1 MFVLCIVVAPKGE
14 FQYTF
19 RPCSVVGKEERGE
32 ERKREE
38 KGKEKKKDGE
48 FNFFFFGLR

>member
-19 RPCSVVGKEERGE
+19 RPCPVVGKEEREE
-32 ERKREE
+32 ERKIEEE
-38 KGKEKKKDGE
+38 KRVENLIS
-48 FNFFFFGLR
+48 FVQFRI